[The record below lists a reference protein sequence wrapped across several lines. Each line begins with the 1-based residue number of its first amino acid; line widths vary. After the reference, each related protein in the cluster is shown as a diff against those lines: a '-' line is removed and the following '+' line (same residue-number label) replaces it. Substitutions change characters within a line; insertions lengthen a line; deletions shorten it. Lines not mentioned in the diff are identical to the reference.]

1 MAFCSGLLFST
12 SNINIFHLLRSSV
25 IITTLACII
34 GVHKGFRQP
43 SFKGAVG
50 HEMTEILT
58 GKLELSWCY

>member
-1 MAFCSGLLFST
+1 MFLALFFLDSRHEHFPSAAFKR
-12 SNINIFHLLRSSV
+12 HH
-25 IITTLACII
+25 TTLASII